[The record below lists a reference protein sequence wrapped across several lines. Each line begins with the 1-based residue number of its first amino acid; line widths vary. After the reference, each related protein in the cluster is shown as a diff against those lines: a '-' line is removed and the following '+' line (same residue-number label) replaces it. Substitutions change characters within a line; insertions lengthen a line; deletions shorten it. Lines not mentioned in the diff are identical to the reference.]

1 MIKIIILSMLIM
13 ICLDGV
19 YLTLFSKHF
28 NKQVNDVQ
36 GSDISL
42 RWIPTI
48 ICYIALVFGLNYFI
62 LSTDM
67 SRNQKIINA
76 ILLGLVIYSVY
87 EMTTYAIL
95 KNWNIKSVIID
106 TLWGGILFG
115 LTTFI
120 TTMLV

>member
-1 MIKIIILSMLIM
+1 MIKNIVLSIIIML
-13 ICLDGV
+13 CLDGI
-19 YLTLFSKHF
+19 YLTSFSKYF
-28 NKQVNDVQ
+28 NKQVNEVQ
-36 GSDISL
+36 GSDISF

-67 SRNQKIINA
+67 SRNKKIINA

-87 EMTTYAIL
+87 ETTTYAIL
-95 KNWNIKSVIID
+95 KNWKLSSVVID

-120 TTMLV
+120 TTML

>member
-1 MIKIIILSMLIM
+1 ML
-13 ICLDGV
+13 CLDGI
-19 YLTLFSKHF
+19 YLTSLSKYF
-28 NKQVNDVQ
+28 NKQVNEVQ
-36 GSDISL
+36 GSNISF

-87 EMTTYAIL
+87 ETTTYAIL
-95 KNWNIKSVIID
+95 KNWKLSSVVID

-120 TTMLV
+120 TTML

>member
-1 MIKIIILSMLIM
+1 M